1 MEHTPDWDR
10 LRAFLVT
17 ADTGSYSAAARA
29 LGLTQPTLGR
39 QVAALEEQLG
49 LALFERAGRGLRL
62 TDAGRDLLPEARK
75 MGEAASRIGT
85 LAEGRAHALEGTL
98 KLTASDIMSAYTL
111 PGVLAQLRTLAPRLR
126 IDVVATNDI
135 SDILAREADIAIR
148 HVRPIEP
155 DLIARFVADMSAHF
169 YASRSYLAERGVP
182 QCIGDLQNHD
192 FVSLGED
199 KQNADW
205 LNEHGYPVPPE
216 NFRVS
221 ANSGI
226 AVWELVRAGF
236 GLFPMWDAAA
246 EADPEMVRLLDG
258 VADITFPTWLVTHRD
273 LHTSRRIRLVF
284 DFLIDVLKA

>member
-1 MEHTPDWDR
+1 MTHPPDWDR
-10 LRAFLVT
+10 LRAFLAT
-17 ADTGSYSAAARA
+17 AETGSYSAAART

-39 QVAALEEQLG
+39 QVAALEAQLG

-75 MGEAASRIGT
+75 MGEAANRITT
-85 LAEGRAHALEGTL
+85 LAQGRAHALEGTI

-111 PGVLAQLRTLAPRLR
+111 PGVLAQLRAIAPRLR

-148 HVRPIEP
+148 HVRPVEA
-155 DLIARFVADMSAHF
+155 DLIARFVRDMPAHF
-169 YASRSYLAERGVP
+169 YASRSYLNDRGTP
-182 QCIGDLQNHD
+182 QSVQDLQDHD
-192 FVSLGED
+192 FISLGD
-199 KQNADW
+199 DAMNAGW
-205 LNEHGYPVPPE
+205 LNDNGYPVPLE

-236 GLFPMWDAAA
+236 GIFPMWDAAA
-246 EADPEMVRLLDG
+246 ETDPEIVRLLDG

>member
-1 MEHTPDWDR
+1 MDQTPSWDH
-10 LRAFLVT
+10 LRAFLTT
-17 ADTGSYSAAARA
+17 ADTGSYSGAARV

-49 LALFERAGRGLRL
+49 LALFERVGRGLRL
-62 TDAGRDLLPEARK
+62 TDAGRDLLTEARK
-75 MGEAASRIGT
+75 MGEAATRIAT
-85 LAEGRAHALEGTL
+85 LAEGRAHALEGTI

-111 PGVLAQLRTLAPRLR
+111 PGVLAQLRVLAPKLR
-126 IDVVATNDI
+126 IDLLARNDI

-148 HVRPIEP
+148 HVRPVEP
-155 DLIARFVADMSAHF
+155 DLIARFVADMPAHF

-182 QCIGDLQNHD
+182 KRVEDLNDHD
-192 FVSLGED
+192 FISLGD
-199 KQNADW
+199 DAQNARW
-205 LNEHGYPVPPE
+205 LNEHGYPVPLE

-246 EADPEMVRLLDG
+246 RSDPEMVRLLDG
-258 VADITFPTWLVTHRD
+258 VTTITFPTWLVTHRD